1 MGNIPNTNTP
11 NLVLQ
16 SVGNG
21 SNDSRWGTSGGG
33 STLPTGTGTGQMIW
47 WNGTGWVVTVTPT
60 TDNYLYWNGTAWAN
74 AVAGDATSIDG
85 YPVNVTGVGNGDV
98 LYWSNVGAVQQW
110 LTGPTPTG
118 DGQLQYWNTS
128 LGGHWSL
135 SAAATAT
142 GQALVWNNSTL
153 TWGPANI
160 TLAGDVTGSAGANT
174 VVKIQNY
181 PVNMTGVANGDVL
194 YWSNVGAVQQWLTSA
209 TPTVT
214 GQVLIWNN
222 TTGSWTAGVPT
233 ASGTAGGDL
242 SGTYPNPTVAKVQ
255 NYPVNMT
262 GVANG
267 DVLYWSNVGS
277 VQQWV
282 TGPTPTANGQTL
294 IWNSS
299 TTSWNV
305 GIPSASGTAG
315 GDLSGTY
322 PNPTVAKVQGY
333 PVNVTGIGNGDL
345 LYWSNVGTTQWLTG
359 PSPTITGQYYSW
371 NNSTGS
377 WNLATPS
384 GGSAIS
390 NQGWTSTSLVTST
403 LPITS
408 AGKIVEVT
416 GITGFSSYLIGFNIT
431 ATNGDATTGRNLN
444 AYIYQGSSA
453 VSQQRQYMVNNQTGS
468 TSVSY
473 IASGLTSGTSYSFAG
488 YAFQGGTTTG
498 TVLFA
503 TITVLGI
510 A

>member
-47 WNGTGWVVTVTPT
+47 WNGTGWVVTITPT
-60 TDNYLYWNGTAWAN
+60 TGSYLYWNGTAWAN
-74 AVAGDATSIDG
+74 AVAGNATSIDG

-181 PVNMTGVANGDVL
+181 PVSMAGVGNGDVL
-194 YWSNVGAVQQWLTSA
+194 YWSNVG
-209 TPTVT
+209 
-214 GQVLIWNN
+214 
-222 TTGSWTAGVPT
+222 TT
-233 ASGTAGGDL
+233 
-242 SGTYPNPTVAKVQ
+242 
-255 NYPVNMT
+255 
-262 GVANG
+262 
-267 DVLYWSNVGS
+267 
-277 VQQWV
+277 QWV

-299 TTSWNV
+299 TSSWNV

-322 PNPTVAKVQGY
+322 PNPTVAKVQNY

-345 LYWSNVGTTQWLTG
+345 LYWSNTGTSQWLTG
-359 PSPTITGQYYSW
+359 PNPTTTGHYYSW
-371 NNSTGS
+371 NTGLGGY
-377 WNLATPS
+377 WELKLANP
-384 GGSAIS
+384 GGALS
-390 NQGWTSTSLVTST
+390 NQGWTSASPITAT
-403 LPITS
+403 LPVTTP
-408 AGKIVEVT
+408 GKMVEVT
-416 GITGFSSYLIGFNIT
+416 GITGFSSYLIGFDIT
-431 ATNGDATTGRNLN
+431 AKNGDATTGRNLN
-444 AYIYQGSSA
+444 AYIYQSGSSVA
-453 VSQQRQYMVNNQTGS
+453 QSQQFMVNNQIGS
-468 TSVSY
+468 TTVSY
-473 IASGLTSGTSYSFAG
+473 IATGLSSSTTYSFAG
-488 YAFQGGTTTG
+488 YAYSGGTTTG
-498 TVLFA
+498 TVNFA

>member
-1 MGNIPNTNTP
+1 MGNIPNTNTA

-47 WNGTGWVVTVTPT
+47 WNGTAWVVTVTPAT
-60 TDNYLYWNGTAWAN
+60 NKYFYWNGSAWAN
-74 AVAGDATSIDG
+74 ATVGDATSIQG
-85 YPVNVTGVGNGDV
+85 YPVNITGIGNGDV

-128 LGGHWSL
+128 SSGHWSL
-135 SAAATAT
+135 SAAATTT

-181 PVNMTGVANGDVL
+181 PVSMAGVGNGDVL
-194 YWSNVGAVQQWLTSA
+194 YWSNVG
-209 TPTVT
+209 
-214 GQVLIWNN
+214 
-222 TTGSWTAGVPT
+222 TT
-233 ASGTAGGDL
+233 
-242 SGTYPNPTVAKVQ
+242 
-255 NYPVNMT
+255 
-262 GVANG
+262 
-267 DVLYWSNVGS
+267 
-277 VQQWV
+277 QWV
-282 TGPTPTANGQTL
+282 TGPTPTVNGQTL

-299 TTSWNV
+299 TSSWNV

-322 PNPTVAKVQGY
+322 PNPTVAQVQGY
-333 PVNVTGIGNGDL
+333 PVNVTGLGNGDL

-359 PSPTITGQYYSW
+359 PTPTTTGQYYSW
-371 NNSTGS
+371 NAGTGA
-377 WNLATPS
+377 WTLATPS

-403 LPITS
+403 LPVTS

-416 GITGFSSYLIGFNIT
+416 GITGFSSYLIGFDIT

-444 AYIYQGSSA
+444 AYVYQSGSA
-453 VSQQRQYMVNNQTGS
+453 VVQQRQFMVNNQTGS
-468 TSVSY
+468 VHVSY
-473 IASGLTSGTSYSFAG
+473 IASSLSSGSTYSFAG
-488 YAFQGGTTTG
+488 YAFQGGASTG

>member
-1 MGNIPNTNTP
+1 MGNIPNTNTA

-60 TDNYLYWNGTAWAN
+60 TGSYLYWNGTAWAN
-74 AVAGDATSIDG
+74 ATAGDATSIQG
-85 YPVNVTGVGNGDV
+85 YPVNVTGIGNGDV

-118 DGQLQYWNTS
+118 DGQIQYWNTS
-128 LGGHWSL
+128 LSGHWSL
-135 SAAATAT
+135 SAAATTT

-174 VVKIQNY
+174 VVNIQNY
-181 PVNMTGVANGDVL
+181 PVNMTGV
-194 YWSNVGAVQQWLTSA
+194 
-209 TPTVT
+209 
-214 GQVLIWNN
+214 
-222 TTGSWTAGVPT
+222 
-233 ASGTAGGDL
+233 
-242 SGTYPNPTVAKVQ
+242 
-255 NYPVNMT
+255 
-262 GVANG
+262 
-267 DVLYWSNVGS
+267 
-277 VQQWV
+277 
-282 TGPTPTANGQTL
+282 
-294 IWNSS
+294 
-299 TTSWNV
+299 
-305 GIPSASGTAG
+305 
-315 GDLSGTY
+315 
-322 PNPTVAKVQGY
+322 
-333 PVNVTGIGNGDL
+333 GNGDL

-359 PSPTITGQYYSW
+359 PTPGTTGDYYSW
-371 NNSTGS
+371 NTG
-377 WNLATPS
+377 L
-384 GGSAIS
+384 GGHWEILTTNPGGALS
-390 NQGWTSTSLVTST
+390 NRGWTSTSLVTST
-403 LPITS
+403 LPTS
-408 AGKIVEVT
+408 VGKIVEVT

-431 ATNGDATTGRNLN
+431 ATNGDTTGRNLN

-453 VSQQRQYMVNNQTGS
+453 VSQQRQYMVGSQTGS

-488 YAFQGGTTTG
+488 YAFQGGSTTG

>member
-60 TDNYLYWNGTAWAN
+60 TGNYLYWNGTAWAN

-118 DGQLQYWNTS
+118 DGQLQYWNTAS
-128 LGGHWSL
+128 SGHWSL

-181 PVNMTGVANGDVL
+181 PVSMAGVGNGDVL
-194 YWSNVGAVQQWLTSA
+194 YWSNVG
-209 TPTVT
+209 
-214 GQVLIWNN
+214 
-222 TTGSWTAGVPT
+222 TT
-233 ASGTAGGDL
+233 
-242 SGTYPNPTVAKVQ
+242 
-255 NYPVNMT
+255 
-262 GVANG
+262 
-267 DVLYWSNVGS
+267 
-277 VQQWV
+277 QWV

-322 PNPTVAKVQGY
+322 PNPTVANVQNY

-345 LYWSNVGTTQWLTG
+345 LYWSNTGTSQWLTG
-359 PSPTITGQYYSW
+359 PNPTTTGHYYSW
-371 NNSTGS
+371 NTGLGGY
-377 WNLATPS
+377 WELKLANP
-384 GGSAIS
+384 GGALS

-416 GITGFSSYLIGFNIT
+416 GITGFSSYLIGFDIT
-431 ATNGDATTGRNLN
+431 AKNGDATTGRTLN
-444 AYIYQGSSA
+444 AFIYQSGSSVA
-453 VSQQRQYMVNNQTGS
+453 QSQQFMVNNQIGS
-468 TSVSY
+468 TTVSY
-473 IASGLTSGTSYSFAG
+473 IALGLSSGTTYSFAG
-488 YAFQGGTTTG
+488 YAYSGGATTG
-498 TVLFA
+498 TVNFA

>member
-47 WNGTGWVVTVTPT
+47 WNGTGWVVTITPT
-60 TDNYLYWNGTAWAN
+60 TGSYLYWNGTAWAN

-85 YPVNVTGVGNGDV
+85 YPVNVTGVGNGNV

-181 PVNMTGVANGDVL
+181 PVSMAGVGNGDVL
-194 YWSNVGAVQQWLTSA
+194 YWSNVG
-209 TPTVT
+209 
-214 GQVLIWNN
+214 
-222 TTGSWTAGVPT
+222 TT
-233 ASGTAGGDL
+233 
-242 SGTYPNPTVAKVQ
+242 
-255 NYPVNMT
+255 
-262 GVANG
+262 
-267 DVLYWSNVGS
+267 
-277 VQQWV
+277 QWV

-299 TTSWNV
+299 TSSWNV

-322 PNPTVAKVQGY
+322 PNPTVAKVQNY
-333 PVNVTGIGNGDL
+333 PVNVAGLANGDL
-345 LYWSNVGTTQWLTG
+345 LYWSNVGSVQQWLTG
-359 PSPTITGQYYSW
+359 PTPTTTGQYYSW
-371 NNSTGS
+371 NASTGAWTLS
-377 WNLATPS
+377 SAGGGITNDAQYGSNGSGSVSTAAGVNPQGLPS
-384 GGSAIS
+384 AVFTTAMSGFTKYQITASIGIR
-390 NQGWTSTSLVTST
+390 STSATTAYMQIHNGS
-403 LPITS
+403 
-408 AGKIVEVT
+408 G
-416 GITGFSSYLIGFNIT
+416 LIGIPMA
-431 ATNGDATTGRNLN
+431 ATLAAN
-444 AYIYQGSSA
+444 A
-453 VSQQRQYMVNNQTGS
+453 VSTITNTIV
-468 TSVSY
+468 VSGY
-473 IASGLTSGTSYSFAG
+473 SASTSYSFYI
-488 YAFQGGTTTG
+488 YASVQNGTG
-498 TVLFA
+498 THTGAV
-503 TITVLGI
+503 ITAIGI

>member
-47 WNGTGWVVTVTPT
+47 WNGIGWVVTVTPT
-60 TDNYLYWNGTAWAN
+60 TGSYLYWNGTAWAN
-74 AVAGDATSIDG
+74 ATAGDATSIDG

-118 DGQLQYWNTS
+118 DGQLQYWNTAS
-128 LGGHWSL
+128 SGHWSL

-160 TLAGDVTGSAGANT
+160 TLAGDVTGSVGANT

-181 PVNMTGVANGDVL
+181 PVSMAGVGNGDVL
-194 YWSNVGAVQQWLTSA
+194 YWSNVGTTQWVTGP
-209 TPTVT
+209 TPTAN
-214 GQVLIWNN
+214 GQTLIWNSS
-222 TTGSWTAGVPT
+222 TSSWNVGIPS

-262 GVANG
+262 GV
-267 DVLYWSNVGS
+267 
-277 VQQWV
+277 
-282 TGPTPTANGQTL
+282 
-294 IWNSS
+294 
-299 TTSWNV
+299 
-305 GIPSASGTAG
+305 
-315 GDLSGTY
+315 
-322 PNPTVAKVQGY
+322 
-333 PVNVTGIGNGDL
+333 GNGDL

-390 NQGWTSTSLVTST
+390 NQGWTSTTLVTST

-488 YAFQGGTTTG
+488 YAFQGGSTTG